1 MNHLMQNP
9 VRDDLAMSGTV
20 ENEDAHDWWK
30 QWSSMVKED
39 QKKSDQLFDVML
51 EKLFIAGQESTDSV

>member
-1 MNHLMQNP
+1 
-9 VRDDLAMSGTV
+9 
-20 ENEDAHDWWK
+20 
-30 QWSSMVKED
+30 MVKED